1 MFKKAFFHIIT
12 IAVVLLT
19 FGALAGFVVLYY
31 LNRGLPDH
39 STLKNYT
46 PPVLSRIFSSDGRLI
61 GEHAQEKRIFV
72 PYDYIPK
79 NVVHA
84 FLAAED
90 QNFFYHKGL
99 DISSIIRA
107 AINNLLSSGKRP
119 GGASTITQQVARN
132 FFLTNEVSLVRKL
145 KEAILAIRIEQV
157 LSKERIVEI
166 YLNQIYLGNR
176 SYGVAA
182 AAMRYFN
189 KSLEELTIPE
199 ISFLAA
205 LPKAPSTYHPVRNLK
220 AAIARRNWVLERL
233 LKTDLISE
241 DEFQSYSTYPIQ
253 LAQRSETEIVHADY
267 FQETVRK
274 ELIETLGEEEFYGGG
289 LFVKTSLDTRLQNIC
304 NDVFPKA
311 LLELDKKH
319 GWRGAIRNV
328 PEVATAPQ
336 EIKRWMEY
344 LHTLNIDYVPE
355 GWRLALVTKLS
366 QNQTTLITEDGAG
379 LIELP
384 SMTWAGTPL
393 KNGVQASSIKS
404 PDQALKLGDVIF
416 VSKIND
422 NIYALQ
428 QIPKISGGMVV
439 MDPHTG
445 RVLAMA
451 GGFSFQQSQFNR
463 ATQAMR
469 QSGSAI
475 KPFLYLTAFER
486 GIKPTD
492 IFVDEPIS
500 IYLGQGLG
508 TWAPKNFMGKFK
520 GPMTVRKALETSN
533 NMIPIKIAQK
543 IGMKNV
549 IETLRKLGIQDTPPS
564 QLAIVLGAGETTVY
578 KLTTAYATIA
588 NGGKKI
594 TPTVIDWVQNRQG
607 KIIYKHDARKADFLR
622 LSKWDG
628 ETIPEVE
635 DNRKDIL
642 EPVHAYML
650 TSILQGAIENS
661 SAKTAYVPGQILAG
675 KSGTTNDSKDVWYVG
690 YSANM
695 IVGIYLGYDTPQNLG
710 KMATGGWLAAP
721 VFKSFMSK
729 ALENEPAAPFKVPS
743 NAKLHRVNKNSGQP
757 TTPNDP
763 DAIWEIIWQKAPIFE
778 AEEKTPPTKASDS
791 HSMTSEMQTLQE
803 SQHPGIF

>member
-1 MFKKAFFHIIT
+1 MLKKAFYHVIT
-12 IAVVLLT
+12 LMVVLLT
-19 FGALAGFVVLYY
+19 LGCLCGFVTLYY

-99 DISSIIRA
+99 DITSILRA
-107 AINNLLSSGKRP
+107 AFNNLLSSGKRP

-132 FFLTNEVSLVRKL
+132 FFLTNQVSLVRKL

-157 LSKERIVEI
+157 LSKERIMEI
-166 YLNQIYLGNR
+166 YLNQIFLGNR

-189 KSLEELTIPE
+189 KGLDQLTIPE
-199 ISFLAA
+199 TAFLAA
-205 LPKAPSTYHPVRNLK
+205 LPKAPSTYHPLK
-220 AAIARRNWVLERL
+220 NPKASLARRNWVLERL
-233 LKTDLISE
+233 WKTDLISE
-241 DEFQSYSTYPIQ
+241 EEFQAYCKYPIQ
-253 LAQRSETEIVHADY
+253 LAHRNERDIVRADY

-289 LFVKTSLDTRLQNIC
+289 LFVKTSLDTRLQTIC
-304 NDVFPKA
+304 NEVFPNA
-311 LLELDKKH
+311 LLSLDKKH
-319 GWRGAIRNV
+319 GWRGPIKNI
-328 PEVATAPQ
+328 PEIANTPND
-336 EIKRWMEY
+336 IKHWMEH
-344 LHTLNIDYVPE
+344 LNSLNIPYVPE
-355 GWRLALVTKLS
+355 GWRLAIVTGLS
-366 QNQTTLITEDGAG
+366 PTQATLITENGAG
-379 LIELP
+379 IIEMT

-393 KNGVQASSIKS
+393 KNGVPGPANTT
-404 PDQALKLGDVIF
+404 PDQALNVGDIIF
-416 VSKIND
+416 VSKIKD
-422 NIYALQ
+422 NIYTLQ

-445 RVLAMA
+445 RVLALS

-463 ATQAMR
+463 ATQALR

-475 KPFLYLTAFER
+475 KPFVFLTAFEQ
-486 GIKPTD
+486 GVKPTD

-500 IYLGQGLG
+500 INLGPGLG
-508 TWAPKNFMGKFK
+508 TWTPKNFMGDFK

-533 NMIPIKIAQK
+533 NMISIKIAQK

-549 IETLRKLGIQDTPPS
+549 ITMIKKLGILDNPPL

-578 KLTTAYATIA
+578 KLTTAYAIIA

-594 TPTVIDWVQNRQG
+594 TPTVIDWVQDRQG
-607 KIIYKHDARKADFLR
+607 KIIYKHDKRKSDFLR
-622 LSKWDG
+622 STKWDG
-628 ETIPEVE
+628 ETIPEVADTRE
-635 DNRKDIL
+635 EIL
-642 EPVHAYML
+642 DPTHAYMV

-661 SAKTAYVPGQILAG
+661 PAKTAYVPGQILAG

-690 YSANM
+690 YSANL

-721 VFKSFMSK
+721 VFKTFISK
-729 ALENEPAAPFKVPS
+729 ALENEPAVPFKVPAT
-743 NAKLHRVNKNSGQP
+743 AKLYRVNKNSGHP

-763 DAIWEIIWQKAPIFE
+763 DAIWEITWQKSPVFQVE
-778 AEEKTPPTKASDS
+778 EEKT
-791 HSMTSEMQTLQE
+791 QE
-803 SQHPGIF
+803 SDEAPDISTETLPQQTPSHPGIF